1 MSKYLDTLYNKNIQP
16 LQAFMSLISFSDL
29 ATLKNV
35 SRQAIYDRK
44 RRGFF
49 NKAIVKHNGKEVLNA
64 EIALQLW
71 EKNDVNIPRSTTKKQ
86 LKDKIDSLPAN
97 EIPDFA
103 ESKAKREFY
112 LAELAKLDVEEKKKE
127 LISVEEIKK
136 SSFAK
141 GRAIRESLM
150 NIANRLSNELAGEKD
165 AKVIHKI
172 ITREHL
178 NALENLT

>member
-1 MSKYLDTLYNKNIQP
+1 
-16 LQAFMSLISFSDL
+16 MSLISFADL

-49 NKAIVKHNGKEVLNA
+49 NKAIVKHNGKEVLNS

-71 EKNDVNIPRSTTKKQ
+71 EKNDVNIAKPTTKKE
-86 LKDKIDSLPAN
+86 LRDKIDSLPSDS
-97 EIPDFA
+97 IPDFA

-112 LAELAKLDVEEKKKE
+112 LAELAKLDVLEKKKE
-127 LISVEEIKK
+127 LVSVEEIKK

-141 GRAIRESLM
+141 ARAIREQLV
-150 NIANRLSNELAGEKD
+150 NLADRLSHQLAGEDD
-165 AKVIHKI
+165 ATVIYKI
-172 ITREHL
+172 INSEHRE
-178 NALENLT
+178 ALENLSQ